1 MLAGLSPDARRLIAG
16 RAIRMFAFGA
26 LSVVL
31 AVYLVARGL
40 NERQVGLLLTLPR
53 IGDAAVA
60 LWITSIADRLGRR
73 RMLKLG
79 AILMVFGGGVF
90 ALGGS
95 LPLLAVAALIGTLSP
110 SGNEVGPFLPI
121 EQAALAGQVPERSR
135 TSLFAWYNLVGS
147 VATALGALVAGVVA
161 QGLQGSGTS
170 PIDSYRTIMVGYA
183 VFGGLLW
190 LLCWRLSPAVEVV
203 GTVTRKG
210 SGLHRS
216 RGVVYRLAG
225 LFSLDAFAGGLIVQT
240 LIAYWFAV
248 RFGLR
253 PGAIGA
259 VFFGANLAAAASAL
273 LAARIANRIGL
284 INTMVFTHLPSNVM
298 LMLVPL
304 MPTAGTAIALLLA
317 RFSIS
322 QMDVPTRQSYVIAVV
337 DEDERSA
344 ATGVTGVARTVGA
357 SLAPALSGTLLTIS
371 LSLPFFL
378 AGALKIVYD
387 LTLYRA
393 FRKLRPPHEM

>member
-1 MLAGLSPDARRLIAG
+1 
-16 RAIRMFAFGA
+16 MFAFGA
-26 LSVVL
+26 LSIVL

-40 NERQVGLLLTLPR
+40 SERQVGLVLTLTL

-60 LWITSIADRLGRR
+60 LWITSIADRMGRR

-79 AILMVFGGGVF
+79 AVLMVFGGGMF
-90 ALGGS
+90 ALNGS
-95 LPLLAVAALIGTLSP
+95 LPLLAAAALIGTLSP

-147 VATALGALVAGVVA
+147 VATAVGALVAGSVA
-161 QGLQGSGTS
+161 QGLQNVGTA

-183 VFGGLLW
+183 GLGGLLW
-190 LLCWRLSPAVEVV
+190 LLCWRLSPAVEVG
-203 GTVTRKG
+203 GTVARST
-210 SGLHRS
+210 GLHRS
-216 RGVVYRLAG
+216 RSVVYRLAG

-240 LIAYWFAV
+240 LIAYWFTV
-248 RFGLR
+248 RFGLQ
-253 PGAIGA
+253 PAAIGA

-371 LSLPFFL
+371 LSLPFFV